1 MAGRTRRGRE
11 SYIVKQQQLMVM
23 VMVMMRLKEKLTKR
37 RGRKRRDIITR
48 RPVIK
53 VVIIE

>member
-1 MAGRTRRGRE
+1 MAGRTRGGRE
-11 SYIVKQQQLMVM
+11 SHMVKQQQLM